1 MTARKSQDVIKVTIS
16 ETNPQEVLIAG
27 YLRDSGKIK
36 AQCMEAIE
44 GYWYSYALS
53 KQPGSSDA
61 EVELAVAESVMMLST
76 QINRILNFHRIDRQ
90 IVLPHEFLTRC
101 GLLATFQPVTAT
113 TSDRE
118 LSVPELEVAIQQV
131 SAVEASSSHR
141 EDKDLVIPIAGAEHS
156 ERPGL
161 AQGAAVV
168 NHGGLK
174 FTPDLWQKLTK
185 TGGV

>member
-90 IVLPHEFLTRC
+90 IILPHEFLTRC
-101 GLLATFQPVTAT
+101 GLLATFQPAAAASSGT
-113 TSDRE
+113 
-118 LSVPELEVAIQQV
+118 LPVPELEVAIQQPIP
-131 SAVEASSSHR
+131 VEVSSSHR
-141 EDKDLVIPIAGAEHS
+141 EDEDLVIPIAVAAHS
-156 ERPGL
+156 ELPGL
-161 AQGAAVV
+161 APAVV

>member
-16 ETNPQEVLIAG
+16 ETNPQEVLIAE

-90 IVLPHEFLTRC
+90 IILPHEFLTRC
-101 GLLATFQPVTAT
+101 GLLATFQPAAAASSGT
-113 TSDRE
+113 
-118 LSVPELEVAIQQV
+118 LPVPELEVAIQQPIP
-131 SAVEASSSHR
+131 VEASSSHR
-141 EDKDLVIPIAGAEHS
+141 EDEDLVIPIAVAAHS
-156 ERPGL
+156 ELPGL
-161 AQGAAVV
+161 APAVV

>member
-101 GLLATFQPVTAT
+101 GLLATFQPAAAASSST
-113 TSDRE
+113 
-118 LSVPELEVAIQQV
+118 LPVPELEVAIQQPILI
-131 SAVEASSSHR
+131 EASSSHR
-141 EDKDLVIPIAGAEHS
+141 EDEDLVILAEAEQS
-156 ERPGL
+156 ELLGL
-161 AQGAAVV
+161 APAESVV

>member
-16 ETNPQEVLIAG
+16 ETNPQEVLIAE

-36 AQCMEAIE
+36 TQCMEAIE

-90 IVLPHEFLTRC
+90 IILPNEFLTRC
-101 GLLATFQPVTAT
+101 GLLATFQPASAASNGT
-113 TSDRE
+113 
-118 LSVPELEVAIQQV
+118 LPVPGLEVAIRQV
-131 SAVEASSSHR
+131 SAVGARSNHQGD
-141 EDKDLVIPIAGAEHS
+141 EDIVIPIAVAEHS
-156 ERPGL
+156 DLPGL
-161 AQGAAVV
+161 APAQSVV

>member
-90 IVLPHEFLTRC
+90 IVLPNEFLTRC

-113 TSDRE
+113 TSNRN
-118 LSVPELEVAIQQV
+118 LPAPELEVVIQQV
-131 SAVEASSSHR
+131 SAIEQKSNHR
-141 EDKDLVIPIAGAEHS
+141 EDKDLVIPIAAAEHS
-156 ERPGL
+156 EPPGL
-161 AQGAAVV
+161 AAGAAVV

-174 FTPDLWQKLTK
+174 FTPGLWQKLTK
-185 TGGV
+185 TGGL

>member
-90 IVLPHEFLTRC
+90 IILPHEFLNRC
-101 GLLATFQPVTAT
+101 GLLATFQPATAASNGT
-113 TSDRE
+113 
-118 LSVPELEVAIQQV
+118 LPVPELEVAIQQV
-131 SAVEASSSHR
+131 SAVEEKSNHR
-141 EDKDLVIPIAGAEHS
+141 GDEDLVIPIAVAEHS
-156 ERPGL
+156 ELPGL
-161 AQGAAVV
+161 APAMV

>member
-90 IVLPHEFLTRC
+90 IVLPPEFLTRC
-101 GLLATFQPVTAT
+101 GLLAKFQPAAAT
-113 TSDRE
+113 SNGE
-118 LSVPELEVAIQQV
+118 LPAPEIEVAIQV
-131 SAVEASSSHR
+131 VEERSNHR
-141 EDKDLVIPIAGAEHS
+141 MVEDLVIPIAVAEHS
-156 ERPGL
+156 ELPGL
-161 AQGAAVV
+161 APAASVV

>member
-61 EVELAVAESVMMLST
+61 EVEWQLP
-76 QINRILNFHRIDRQ
+76 NR
-90 IVLPHEFLTRC
+90 
-101 GLLATFQPVTAT
+101 
-113 TSDRE
+113 
-118 LSVPELEVAIQQV
+118 
-131 SAVEASSSHR
+131 
-141 EDKDLVIPIAGAEHS
+141 
-156 ERPGL
+156 
-161 AQGAAVV
+161 
-168 NHGGLK
+168 
-174 FTPDLWQKLTK
+174 
-185 TGGV
+185 

>member
-90 IVLPHEFLTRC
+90 IILPNEFLTRC

-113 TSDRE
+113 SNGT
-118 LSVPELEVAIQQV
+118 LPVPELEVAIQQV
-131 SAVEASSSHR
+131 SAVEEKSNHR
-141 EDKDLVIPIAGAEHS
+141 GDEDLVIPIAVAEHS
-156 ERPGL
+156 ELPGL
-161 AQGAAVV
+161 APAMV

>member
-36 AQCMEAIE
+36 AQCMEAID

-101 GLLATFQPVTAT
+101 GLLATFQPAAAT
-113 TSDRE
+113 SKGT
-118 LSVPELEVAIQQV
+118 LPVPELEVAIQQI
-131 SAVEASSSHR
+131 SAVEANSNHR
-141 EDKDLVIPIAGAEHS
+141 GDEDLVIPIAVAEHS

-161 AQGAAVV
+161 APGAAVV

>member
-16 ETNPQEVLIAG
+16 ETNPQEVLIAE

-36 AQCMEAIE
+36 AQCMEAID

-90 IVLPHEFLTRC
+90 IVLPPEFLTRC
-101 GLLATFQPVTAT
+101 GLLATLQPAPAK
-113 TSDRE
+113 TSNGE
-118 LSVPELEVAIQQV
+118 LPAPKLEVAFQ
-131 SAVEASSSHR
+131 AVEERSNHR
-141 EDKDLVIPIAGAEHS
+141 GDKDLVIPIAAAEQS
-156 ERPGL
+156 ELPGL
-161 AQGAAVV
+161 APAESVV

>member
-16 ETNPQEVLIAG
+16 ETNPQEILITK

-53 KQPGSSDA
+53 KQPGSTDA
-61 EVELAVAESVMMLST
+61 EVELAVAESVMTLST

-90 IVLPHEFLTRC
+90 IVLPPEFLTRC
-101 GLLATFQPVTAT
+101 GLLATFQPITA

-118 LSVPELEVAIQQV
+118 LPAPELEVAIQQV
-131 SAVEASSSHR
+131 SAVEQSSNHR
-141 EDKDLVIPIAGAEHS
+141 RDEDLVIPIAVTEHS
-156 ERPGL
+156 KLPGL
-161 AQGAAVV
+161 AAAVV

-174 FTPDLWQKLTK
+174 FTPGLWQKLTK

>member
-90 IVLPHEFLTRC
+90 IILPHEFLTRC
-101 GLLATFQPVTAT
+101 GLLATFQPATAA

-118 LSVPELEVAIQQV
+118 LPVPELEVAIQQV
-131 SAVEASSSHR
+131 SAVEESSNHQGD
-141 EDKDLVIPIAGAEHS
+141 EDLVIPIAAAEHS
-156 ERPGL
+156 ELPGL
-161 AQGAAVV
+161 ALAASVV

-174 FTPDLWQKLTK
+174 FTPGLWQKLTK
-185 TGGV
+185 TGGL

>member
-90 IVLPHEFLTRC
+90 IILPHEFLNRC
-101 GLLATFQPVTAT
+101 GLLATFQPATAA
-113 TSDRE
+113 SDRN
-118 LSVPELEVAIQQV
+118 LPVPELEVVIQQV
-131 SAVEASSSHR
+131 SAVEESSNHR
-141 EDKDLVIPIAGAEHS
+141 GDKDLVIPIAAAEQS
-156 ERPGL
+156 ELPGL
-161 AQGAAVV
+161 AAAESVV
-168 NHGGLK
+168 NHGGLR